1 MTARAAADQR
11 ARPVAL
17 ITGVSRPGRVGHAIA
32 RRLWRD
38 GFDLV
43 LTHRGDDAVARAIA
57 DDVRAHVHREG
68 SIDLAPLDLSDLD
81 AVERWARGR
90 ADALPRI
97 DALVHNASLYEP
109 TPTDTVDAPTLE
121 RFYRVNTLAPLLLS
135 RAMAPRLAE
144 SPLPGGGAIV
154 AMCDIHAMGELGQ
167 PRRGFVAYE
176 LSKAALHELVLVLA
190 RELAPRVR
198 VNAVAPGVVAF
209 PTSGHESDKAAQDRY
224 LARVPLARSGTPDEA
239 AAAVAWL
246 IGGAT
251 YCTGQVIKVD
261 GGRAVS

>member
-1 MTARAAADQR
+1 MSAPAER
-11 ARPVAL
+11 ARSGNPVAL
-17 ITGVSRPGRVGHAIA
+17 ITGVSRAGRVGHAIA
-32 RRLWRD
+32 RRLWRA

-43 LTHRGDDAVARAIA
+43 LTHRGDVAKARSIA
-57 DDVRAHVHREG
+57 DDVRAGAERKG
-68 SIDLAPLDLSDLD
+68 SIDVVMLELDNLEEVERWSRERAGNGRRLD
-81 AVERWARGR
+81 AV
-90 ADALPRI
+90 
-97 DALVHNASLYEP
+97 VHNASLYEP
-109 TPTDTVDAPTLE
+109 TPTDTVSASTLE

-135 RAMAPRLAE
+135 RALAPRLAE
-144 SPLPGGGAIV
+144 SSLPGGGAIV

-167 PRRGFVAYE
+167 PRRNFVAYA

-209 PTSGHESDKAAQDRY
+209 PETGHESDKAAQDRY

-246 IGGAT
+246 ICGAT
-251 YCTGQVIKVD
+251 YCTGQVIRVD
-261 GGRAVS
+261 GGRAIT